1 MFIDSFNEFGTD
13 VDVSQVAATYN
24 MTNEIDLG
32 LAGRDVGN
40 GQPVYL
46 VLVCTGGDDGII
58 TGGTAGTIQFRVVSD
73 AVSPPSTT
81 TCSVHLI
88 TKAYVTDD
96 SALNEIKKGDVFF
109 VGALPT
115 GANEAYERY
124 LGVQTIVATTTTT
137 EGTVTAFL
145 TLDPAGWKSYADGA
159 N

>member
-1 MFIDSFNEFGTD
+1 MKKLLLFGLVFLCLLSSF
-13 VDVSQVAATYN
+13 TYA
-24 MTNEIDLG
+24 EL
-32 LAGRDVGN
+32 LAGHFV
-40 GQPVYL
+40 
-46 VLVCTGGDDGII
+46 

-81 TCSVHLI
+81 TASVHLI

>member
-124 LGVQTIVATTTTT
+124 LGVQTIVGTTTTT

-145 TLDPAGWKSYADGA
+145 TLDPAGWKSHADAA